1 MMKSSLAKYLFFIM
15 TLLLWGCEQK
25 SHDHEHNHD
34 HEHPEETGPNQT
46 LYNEVMKVH
55 DEVMP
60 KMGDLYNLKKELEKK
75 IADTP
80 TMSEEKKKEIES
92 IIAKLDSADQGM
104 RDWMHHFN
112 PIPDSVGEE
121 KAREYLEDE
130 MEKVK
135 KVKADILEAMEEAK
149 GAN

>member
-1 MMKSSLAKYLFFIM
+1 MKSLTKYSFFI
-15 TLLLWGCEQK
+15 LLLLAWGCGQK
-25 SHDHEHNHD
+25 SAEHDHEHGHD
-34 HEHPEETGPNQT
+34 HDHPEEVGPNQA
-46 LYNEVMKVH
+46 LYDEVMKVH

-60 KMGDLYNLKKELEKK
+60 KMGDLYKLKKDLEKK
-75 IADTP
+75 IADAP
-80 TMSEEKKKEIES
+80 SMAEEKKKELEA

-104 RDWMHHFN
+104 RDWMHHFD

-135 KVKADILEAMEEAK
+135 KVKEDILEAMEEAK